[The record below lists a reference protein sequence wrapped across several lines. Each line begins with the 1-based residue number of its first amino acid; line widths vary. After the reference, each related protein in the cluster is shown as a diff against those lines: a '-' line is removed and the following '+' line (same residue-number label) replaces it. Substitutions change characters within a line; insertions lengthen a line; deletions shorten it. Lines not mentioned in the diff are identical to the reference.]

1 MLLELLLQLRRNVCS
16 AYYYCM
22 HLTNSR
28 SKNVNNNNS
37 NCKVHSHV
45 FRVDLI
51 VIGVCKCSRERQTKR
66 IFCYAF
72 FIHRWNVENRSKG
85 LDRNIARLEK
95 NKKRERAKKKSCIS
109 ETNERWLSC
118 PWMANVVRDKVERKK
133 KWWNKNKC
141 MDCAFLD
148 SFKTL
153 VDIVCA
159 WSVFDGLFFCL
170 YCCYSDYVIVRAF
183 VYTMDFQ
190 FTVFVCSEHLL

>member
-1 MLLELLLQLRRNVCS
+1 MFVPLIIIVCS
-16 AYYYCM
+16 WQTVEARMSTTTIQIVRYIVMSSALIWLSLVCASARESDRRSEYFAM
-22 HLTNSR
+22 HFLYIDEMLKTDQ
-28 SKNVNNNNS
+28 
-37 NCKVHSHV
+37 KVW
-45 FRVDLI
+45 
-51 VIGVCKCSRERQTKR
+51 IGILQDWKR
-66 IFCYAF
+66 I
-72 FIHRWNVENRSKG
+72 
-85 LDRNIARLEK
+85 K
-95 NKKRERAKKKSCIS
+95 NASGQKKSCIS

-118 PWMANVVRDKVERKK
+118 PWIANVVRDKVERKK